1 MLYMS
6 AYLGLASMVAVGRWV
21 GLLAPSNN
29 EDMLRTPLH
38 PKAPSVLAQSTPA
51 SGPNP
56 APAVAVEVPEPRS
69 PLRSSHPALALDGT
83 STPNNPSQQLALPS
97 GTNSL
102 QQPAT
107 PKPAKDGYTLDHNA
121 ARHTPFTR
129 DEPLAPQGKELQ
141 VQPEQTDGLKGS
153 VNGLEE
159 ALEEVT
165 ENAKTAGTTAVEAP
179 QHVKTFSGGRG
190 STTANQRKP
199 AAGHFLGVGKTLH
212 TRPLPT
218 SCGNAMA
225 SPE

>member
-21 GLLAPSNN
+21 GLLAPSN

-38 PKAPSVLAQSTPA
+38 PKAPSVLAQSPPA

-56 APAVAVEVPEPRS
+56 APAVAVDVPEPRS

-83 STPNNPSQQLALPS
+83 STPNPFQQPALPR

-107 PKPAKDGYTLDHNA
+107 PKPARDGYTLDHDA
-121 ARHTPFTR
+121 ARHTPITN
-129 DEPLAPQGKELQ
+129 DEPSAPQGKELQ
-141 VQPEQTDGLKGS
+141 VQPKQTDGSKGS

-165 ENAKTAGTTAVEAP
+165 ESAETAGTTAVEAP

-199 AAGHFLGVGKTLH
+199 AAGRVTFLGGGKTLR